1 MWLRQFTRLHRP
13 VAVLRAMEKQV
24 KEIIANLG
32 EPTFMRSELR
42 TEGMGYGI
50 NAARGSLGHWL
61 KVRGGKI
68 ENYQVITQTTWNG
81 SPRDS
86 WGRRG
91 HWEESFIGLE
101 IRDLDNPVEVGHL
114 IRSHDAC
121 LICTVHFANTGLRKS
136 FSKWRLGALCDRRRP
151 DNRDRNRGGIDVRN
165 MRMLKARGRD
175 RLATRA

>member
-1 MWLRQFTRLHRP
+1 
-13 VAVLRAMEKQV
+13 MEKQV
-24 KEIIANLG
+24 RAIIANLR
-32 EPTFMRSELR
+32 EPTFMRSEPQA
-42 TEGMGYGI
+42 EGMGYGFI

-61 KVRGGKI
+61 KVRDGKI
-68 ENYQVITQTTWNG
+68 ENYQVITPTTWNG

-121 LICTVHFANTGLRKS
+121 LVCTVHFANTGRKNS
-136 FSKWRLGALCDRRRP
+136 FS
-151 DNRDRNRGGIDVRN
+151 I
-165 MRMLKARGRD
+165 
-175 RLATRA
+175 

>member
-1 MWLRQFTRLHRP
+1 
-13 VAVLRAMEKQV
+13 MEKQV

-42 TEGMGYGI
+42 TEGMGYGFI

-68 ENYQVITQTTWNG
+68 ENYQVITPTTWNG

-101 IRDLDNPVEVGHL
+101 IGDLDNPVEVGGVAGL
-114 IRSHDAC
+114 NALAYFEGCRRAIIVDGLKSAGEVGS
-121 LICTVHFANTGLRKS
+121 VH
-136 FSKWRLGALCDRRRP
+136 RLGMTDLSDPELEFSLHSFA
-151 DNRDRNRGGIDVRN
+151 
-165 MRMLKARGRD
+165 
-175 RLATRA
+175 